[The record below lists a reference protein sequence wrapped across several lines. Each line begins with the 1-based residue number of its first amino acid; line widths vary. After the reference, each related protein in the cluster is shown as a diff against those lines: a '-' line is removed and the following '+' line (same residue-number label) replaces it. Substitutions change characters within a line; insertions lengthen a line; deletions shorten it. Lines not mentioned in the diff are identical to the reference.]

1 MESIILS
8 KEQFTALEYSIKE
21 IRASLASEAKTT
33 TEKFID
39 NQEFMQLF
47 KIAKRTAQHWREEG
61 KIAYSQIG
69 NKVYYRLTDVEELL
83 QAHYVKAAKRRVD
96 YVKTK

>member
-8 KEQFTALEYSIKE
+8 REQFTALENSIQE
-21 IRASLASEAKTT
+21 IRASIASDAKRPA
-33 TEKFID
+33 EKFID

-47 KIAKRTAQHWREEG
+47 KISKRTAQYWRDEG

-69 NKVYYRLTDVEELL
+69 TKVYYQLTDVEQLL
-83 QAHYVKAAKRRVD
+83 QSHYVKAAKRRVD
-96 YVKTK
+96 YLGSK

>member
-8 KEQFTALEYSIKE
+8 REQFTALENSIRE
-21 IRASLASEAKTT
+21 IRASIASESKRPA
-33 TEKFID
+33 EKFID

-47 KIAKRTAQHWREEG
+47 KISKRTAQYWRDEG

-69 NKVYYRLTDVEELL
+69 TKVYYRLTDVEELL
-83 QAHYVKAAKRRVD
+83 EAHYVKAAKRRIDCVD
-96 YVKTK
+96 PK